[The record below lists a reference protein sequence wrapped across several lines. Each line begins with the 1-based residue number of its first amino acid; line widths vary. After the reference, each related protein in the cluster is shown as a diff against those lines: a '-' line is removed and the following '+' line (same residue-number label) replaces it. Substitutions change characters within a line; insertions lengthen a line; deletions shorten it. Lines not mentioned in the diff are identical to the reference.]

1 VVEIMSTLPH
11 DVKSNTNKFWKY
23 FTDKD
28 FDRDKIKNIHYI
40 YLKEIEDYYINNI
53 KQ

>member
-1 VVEIMSTLPH
+1 MSTLPH

-28 FDRDKIKNIHYI
+28 FDRYKIKDIHYI
-40 YLKEIEDYYINNI
+40 DLEEIKDYYINHI